1 MKVGDK
7 MKEASGE
14 ANLTVITIILIGIIV
29 AIATPIINSMM
40 TNTAK
45 RTCCQNYG
53 GVYEGNKCYLVSS
66 TGAKSPLS
74 EGQYWDAKNKKC
86 VGA

>member
-1 MKVGDK
+1 

-14 ANLTVITIILIGIIV
+14 ANLTVITIILIGVIV
-29 AIATPIINSMM
+29 AVATPIINSMM

-53 GVYEGNKCYLVSS
+53 GVWKGNACYSVTS
-66 TGAKSPLS
+66 TGATSSTPITES
-74 EGQYWDAKNKKC
+74 TYWLDGECK
-86 VGA
+86 

>member
-1 MKVGDK
+1 

-14 ANLTVITIILIGIIV
+14 ANLTVITIILIGVIV
-29 AIATPIINSMM
+29 AVATPIINSMM

-45 RTCCQNYG
+45 RTCCTNYG
-53 GVYEGNKCYLVSS
+53 STVWEKNGCYELGDNGSKTQVSDS
-66 TGAKSPLS
+66 L
-74 EGQYWDAKNKKC
+74 YWDSTNKKC

>member
-1 MKVGDK
+1 

-14 ANLTVITIILIGIIV
+14 ANLTVITIILIGVIV
-29 AIATPIINSMM
+29 AVATPIINSMM

-45 RTCCQNYG
+45 RTCCTNYG
-53 GVYEGNKCYLVSS
+53 STVWEKNACYELGDA
-66 TGAKSPLS
+66 GAKTKVDDSN
-74 EGQYWDAKNKKC
+74 YWDATNKKC

>member
-1 MKVGDK
+1 

-14 ANLTVITIILIGIIV
+14 ANLTVITIILIGVIV
-29 AIATPIINSMM
+29 AVATPIINSMM

-53 GVYEGNKCYLVSS
+53 AVWENNKCMSVSS
-66 TGAKSPLS
+66 TGTKTQVQDST
-74 EGQYWDAKNKKC
+74 YWDSTNKSCK
-86 VGA
+86 